1 MKGTAFYTVI
11 GVSLFF
17 LVWALPSSGGELS
30 TAYEIPSRVLDN
42 GGSLNSSTSFYYV
55 GSTGQ
60 STPLGFVQSL
70 SYRYQGGYIPQM
82 VIHRCRDID
91 EDGYGD
97 PPSRECFFH
106 EMDCNDLD
114 EDTYPGAADPCDGV
128 DQDCDGAD
136 GIPEIIDN
144 EIDDDCDSFVDEPRY
159 GDLGPFGEGDGRWT
173 AADFSLSLQCINSE
187 LYFSGEKVVLL
198 DVAPAMICDGAEIP
212 IRVVPLPDGLL
223 DVSDLSI
230 LIQAADGYIELIPEC
245 P

>member
-106 EMDCNDLD
+106 EMDCNNLD
-114 EDTYPGAADPCDGV
+114 EDTYPGAADPCDGGDQACDGLGDEV
-128 DQDCDGAD
+128 DSEGDTYMICASDCDDSNPLIHPGAD
-136 GIPEIIDN
+136 EICN
-144 EIDDDCDSFVDEPRY
+144 GQDDDCDGIVPDDEVD
-159 GDLGPFGEGDGRWT
+159 GDG
-173 AADFSLSLQCINSE
+173 
-187 LYFSGEKVVLL
+187 
-198 DVAPAMICDGAEIP
+198 DGW
-212 IRVVPLPDGLL
+212 RFCTD
-223 DVSDLSI
+223 
-230 LIQAADGYIELIPEC
+230 
-245 P
+245 